1 MKKISTKENIINK
14 DKSLSGSL
22 DKLTRSLLQF
32 QLYIKPIRTNI
43 KSVTEPAIFK
53 ISENIE
59 NNSDI
64 NNLIFFI
71 SLPLISC
78 II

>member
-1 MKKISTKENIINK
+1 M
-14 DKSLSGSL
+14 
-22 DKLTRSLLQF
+22 
-32 QLYIKPIRTNI
+32 KPISTNI

-64 NNLIFFI
+64 KHFIFFI
-71 SLPLISC
+71 SKP
-78 II
+78 